1 MDIVKRYT
9 YFDLSKP
16 KIPNIAF
23 KYWEESK
30 NWVEWFS
37 VRAPTTCAYCSDLH
51 GHILSINDPNII
63 WPPVH
68 EHCHCLILS
77 VPAFKAGT
85 VTDDKYDGVD
95 CYLFIYHH
103 LPDNYVTK
111 KEAKFQGWRKLKGNL
126 WDVLP
131 GAIIGGDIYRNI
143 DGRLPESPGRV
154 WYEADFDYMGGFRNN
169 NRIIYS
175 NDGLVFVT
183 YDHYLT
189 FSEVYWEDNNDG
201 IYNRFDQS
209 PFRLWLARTF
219 ERSVFLP

>member
-9 YFDLSKP
+9 YLDLSKP

-175 NDGLVFVT
+175 NDGLEFVT

-189 FSEVYWEDNNDG
+189 FSEVYWEDNNVDL
-201 IYNRFDQS
+201 YD
-209 PFRLWLARTF
+209 
-219 ERSVFLP
+219 

>member
-1 MDIVKRYT
+1 MDIVKHYT
-9 YFDLSKP
+9 YLDFSKLNV
-16 KIPNIAF
+16 PNILS

-30 NWVEWFS
+30 VWVEWFS

-51 GHILSINDPNII
+51 GHILSINDPDII

-68 EHCHCLILS
+68 ENCHCLILS

-85 VTDDKYDGVD
+85 VTDDKLDGVD
-95 CYLFIYHH
+95 CYLFIFHH

-111 KEAKFQGWRKLKGNL
+111 GEAKFQGWRKKKGNL

-143 DGRLPESPGRV
+143 DGRLPDSPGRI
-154 WYEADFDYMGGFRNN
+154 WYEADFDYNGGFRND

-183 YDHYLT
+183 FDHYLT
-189 FSEVYWEDNNDG
+189 FSEIYWEENNVDL
-201 IYNRFDQS
+201 YN
-209 PFRLWLARTF
+209 
-219 ERSVFLP
+219 

>member
-189 FSEVYWEDNNDG
+189 FSEVYWEENNVDL
-201 IYNRFDQS
+201 YN
-209 PFRLWLARTF
+209 
-219 ERSVFLP
+219 